1 LVGGWVD
8 KKNSKLIKA
17 IEVFFDVK
25 QVKCTKTQG

>member
-17 IEVFFDVK
+17 ILVSFDVK